1 MADQCVRSCGPEPDQ
16 NDCGYVH
23 MSYNIEEKCD
33 CVKILHG
40 RQLHGGL

>member
-1 MADQCVRSCGPEPDQ
+1 MTDQCAQSCVPESYQ

-23 MSYNIEEKCD
+23 TELKCD